1 MRSHWDQ
8 LEESLRRRKCGRDI
22 MGYVTIFKY
31 PKFAT
36 LAASGLLEEA
46 RAEDPTQY
54 ARLASQVSQR
64 DGRTIQEY
72 ARDVIAGWVVEDSV
86 LFWLNSHGVATR
98 RAGVDGDRSF
108 AWSRNITNK
117 ADFIITDDGREYPCE
132 LAATYDDSWTRYDSV
147 WLRCNKQQHVFDQGA
162 LLLGAD
168 MYTGRF
174 VTISPW
180 QDGLSYDD
188 FYKFGK
194 MGRRIFWPNGM
205 KGAEYETNNDTKIRN
220 AIKAYEAQ
228 YDKWAGR
235 EA

>member
-72 ARDVIAGWVVEDSV
+72 ARDGSLRIASYSGLTHTES
-86 LFWLNSHGVATR
+86 LLAA
-98 RAGVDGDRSF
+98 RALMRTDRS
-108 AWSRNITNK
+108 R
-117 ADFIITDDGREYPCE
+117 GR
-132 LAATYDDSWTRYDSV
+132 
-147 WLRCNKQQHVFDQGA
+147 
-162 LLLGAD
+162 
-168 MYTGRF
+168 
-174 VTISPW
+174 
-180 QDGLSYDD
+180 
-188 FYKFGK
+188 
-194 MGRRIFWPNGM
+194 
-205 KGAEYETNNDTKIRN
+205 
-220 AIKAYEAQ
+220 AI
-228 YDKWAGR
+228 
-235 EA
+235 